1 MTAAAATAAARTQ
14 SRATMTRM
22 RALMTAARALARA
35 HHAVSAA
42 SCRLLRAA
50 ETRRRPTRAAAIVY
64 IAMPRACIRFT
75 VAWTRPT
82 STTLLRQ
89 TSTIR
94 RHAHRRRLS
103 GALRRAP
110 SILIRARLFIR
121 TICACTFV
129 RAAPTRL
136 LATLMLTPTRTTACA
151 CTLLKAAWTLRRP
164 TMIRQR
170 HSRLPARIQSSAAPT
185 RPHETLQMTRRLARR
200 LLLRSARMRQARLNS
215 PDASMMCLAACR
227 RPPSISTRVQHST
240 TARA

>member
-22 RALMTAARALARA
+22 RALTMAARALARA

-42 SCRLLRAA
+42 SFSPPRAA
-50 ETRRRPTRAAAIVY
+50 EILRRPTRAAAIVY
-64 IAMPRACIRFT
+64 IAMRRAFIRFM

-170 HSRLPARIQSSAAPT
+170 HSRLPARIN
-185 RPHETLQMTRRLARR
+185 RRLHR
-200 LLLRSARMRQARLNS
+200 
-215 PDASMMCLAACR
+215 PDRTKLCK
-227 RPPSISTRVQHST
+227 
-240 TARA
+240 